1 MKPIYLAHACSG
13 YRLAYGASS
22 PLYHLPAP
30 AEGSQIPII
39 SSKRFPKNGTM
50 VDHRDWIEL
59 ANDFPREIIPNPE
72 RSSMAVSPRP
82 EVTGTSARKWSD
94 VTSTVTVDGDG
105 VPALSILSRRFFVSC
120 LLRVER
126 AGSDTPTGAVSSAID
141 QRARNRCKARLSLSS
156 SSQPPWVHSSSTLRS
171 NFSRRVEIVR

>member
-94 VTSTVTVDGDG
+94 VTSTVTAYPRFPSSTGASLFRVCFGLNERAATRRLAPCRLRSIRERETAARPVSHCRHRRNRRGSIPVPPFAQTSRGVSKSSGDG
-105 VPALSILSRRFFVSC
+105 
-120 LLRVER
+120 
-126 AGSDTPTGAVSSAID
+126 
-141 QRARNRCKARLSLSS
+141 
-156 SSQPPWVHSSSTLRS
+156 
-171 NFSRRVEIVR
+171 